1 LCGGSE
7 FGGRVLFGARG
18 ARSIDRALCLIHL
31 FVRRF
36 RTRDC
41 EDGYEQCATGKRRGK
56 THTV

>member
-1 LCGGSE
+1 
-7 FGGRVLFGARG
+7 
-18 ARSIDRALCLIHL
+18 LIHL

-41 EDGYEQCATGKRRGK
+41 EDGYEQCATGKRRGE